1 MYFEIID
8 KLIAKCLK
16 KLVDWQDN
24 QRIKDIKKCL
34 LMEYSIEDQRRLE
47 PGRDAQGRGNRDW
60 KRMKIRTEE
69 NRWKE
74 EGREIYRISLI
85 MKKVE
90 KDQSLEQIADALES
104 SPKTLE
110 PIYSTVLSAIPDYND
125 AEKIYDFVK
134 SKRKERA

>member
-34 LMEYSIEDQRRLE
+34 LMEYSIEDQRRLDR
-47 PGRDAQGRGNRDW
+47 RDAREEGIEIG

>member
-34 LMEYSIEDQRRLE
+34 LMEYSIEDQRRLDR
-47 PGRDAQGRGNRDW
+47 RDALAEGIEIG

-90 KDQSLEQIADALES
+90 KYQSLEQIADALES

>member
-1 MYFEIID
+1 
-8 KLIAKCLK
+8 
-16 KLVDWQDN
+16 
-24 QRIKDIKKCL
+24 
-34 LMEYSIEDQRRLE
+34 
-47 PGRDAQGRGNRDW
+47 
-60 KRMKIRTEE
+60 
-69 NRWKE
+69 
-74 EGREIYRISLI
+74 